1 MRSVENAECEKC
13 GGFNGNNNSKI
24 HSISFKKRCII
35 AFSLQNRT
43 LFFQA
48 IKNVCKKVNRE
59 E

>member
-1 MRSVENAECEKC
+1 MRC
-13 GGFNGNNNSKI
+13 GKFGGLNDNMNNKI
-24 HSISFKKRCII
+24 HSISFKKRYII

-48 IKNVCKKVNRE
+48 IKRKVCKKVNKE